1 MSNANTELY
10 EAYLKKRG
18 QAAEPVQASAPKQK
32 RSPKNDY
39 KATFLLH
46 LKFAKLPEPVCEYQF
61 HETRGWRFD
70 FCWPSEM
77 VACEYQ
83 GLNWKRDGENSGHQ
97 SIAGLM
103 NDCEKFSEAS
113 LMGWKLI
120 LITAESVN
128 SGQAVA
134 WIERALGIK

>member
-1 MSNANTELY
+1 MGNRQQQLY
-10 EAYLKKRG
+10 DETMKRRG
-18 QAAEPVQASAPKQK
+18 QAAAPLQTSAPKQK

-61 HETRGWRFD
+61 HETRKWRFD
-70 FCWPSEM
+70 FCT
-77 VACEYQ
+77 
-83 GLNWKRDGENSGHQ
+83 
-97 SIAGLM
+97 
-103 NDCEKFSEAS
+103 EAS
-113 LMGWKLI
+113 LLGWKLI